1 VREWSLIV
9 PLAVLLG
16 VAAAVRDRRLVWLA
30 PPAFLGLG
38 YAFFVWI
45 SWADPEGAFRL
56 TASAYRYVTPPI
68 VLAAVFLPLLA
79 ERIVAP
85 RPNTIGSASAS
96 VAKK

>member
-1 VREWSLIV
+1 M
-9 PLAVLLG
+9 LLG
-16 VAAAVRDRRLVWLA
+16 VVAAIRDRRLVWLA
-30 PPAFLGLG
+30 PPAFLAFG

-56 TASAYRYVTPPI
+56 VASAYRYVTPPI

-85 RPNTIGSASAS
+85 RPKTTGTASASA
-96 VAKK
+96 ATK